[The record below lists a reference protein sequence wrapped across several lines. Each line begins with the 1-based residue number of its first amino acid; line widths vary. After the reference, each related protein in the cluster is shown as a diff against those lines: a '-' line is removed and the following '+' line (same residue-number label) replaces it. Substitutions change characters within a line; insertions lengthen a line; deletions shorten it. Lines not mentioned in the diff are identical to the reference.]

1 MDSYHYTSSYG
12 IFGIINSCQLHCSN
26 ANFLND
32 PTEQNYFDSILKE
45 VISKN
50 SACKNIYK
58 ILYNNS
64 VESHIINPFENYV
77 ISFCKNKD
85 SLSMWSHYAKGNGY
99 NLGFNIDSII
109 KRNNHNFFSIK
120 KVDLIYSR
128 PDQINILKRYI
139 LSHKDN
145 SAKYLLLENTKTLA
159 QKNDA
164 RNSYDEANYE
174 QDNYLIDFSSGLF
187 EMKLKFKH
195 EAFKR
200 EEEIRLVVCPDESK
214 EITTSHKISS
224 TGIIIEYVSL
234 ALKLSEDLTSITM
247 HPLNSDLHTIGMKRF
262 LNTKVNNKIIDIGK
276 SEIPLRLI

>member
-1 MDSYHYTSSYG
+1 MDSYHYTSSNG

-32 PTEQNYFDSILKE
+32 PTEQNYFESILKE

-50 SACKNIYK
+50 SACKNIYE

-109 KRNNHNFFSIK
+109 KRNNNKFLSIK
-120 KVDLIYSR
+120 KVDLIYSKH
-128 PDQINILKRYI
+128 DQISSLEKYI

-145 SAKYLLLENTKTLA
+145 SVKYLQFENTKKFA
-159 QKNDA
+159 QKNDDK
-164 RNSYDEANYE
+164 NSYDTANYE

-187 EMKLKFKH
+187 EMNLKFKH

-200 EEEIRLVVCPDESK
+200 EEEVRLVVSQDESAVL
-214 EITTSHKISS
+214 TTSHKISS

-234 ALKLSEDLTSITM
+234 ALNLSEDLTSITM
-247 HPLNSDLHTIGMKRF
+247 HPLNGDLHTMGMERF
-262 LNTKVNNKIIDIGK
+262 LNAKVNIKKIDISK